1 MPMISR
7 VAKLHAGRRNSDTS
21 LLKKDALKK
30 DSLLGSGPC
39 SPVLPRGLVAH
50 VIVALVLVIVDQINA
65 GKWFRI
71 SSPRKRS
78 PFGNAFLFFIVY
90 PTVMSW
96 RGQGLPQL
104 DVISLCQIASERQPY
119 LDEIILLKMN
129 MGKKGI
135 LKIFPYRNR
144 SEYAELFP

>member
-50 VIVALVLVIVDQINA
+50 VIVTLVLILVDQINA

-90 PTVMSW
+90 LTVMSW
-96 RGQGLPQL
+96 
-104 DVISLCQIASERQPY
+104 
-119 LDEIILLKMN
+119 
-129 MGKKGI
+129 
-135 LKIFPYRNR
+135 
-144 SEYAELFP
+144 